1 MLRSMISAVAVSVV
15 LAFPAMAQET
25 GVEEELEMFSTAVD
39 SLHEK
44 ANAGNSTAAFYLSSF
59 YHVGMFVQPDR
70 QRAMDY
76 LRTAAEAEHPE
87 GQYYLGL
94 KLINGHDME
103 RDIERGT
110 ELIRAAADS
119 GHHAAQIA
127 VDLHLGE

>member
-1 MLRSMISAVAVSVV
+1 MISAVAVSVV
-15 LAFPAMAQET
+15 LAFPATAQET
-25 GVEEELEMFSTAVD
+25 GVEEELEMFSTAMD

-44 ANAGNSTAAFYLSSF
+44 AETGNAEAAYYLSSF

-76 LRTAAEAEHPE
+76 LRSAAEADHPE

-94 KLINGHDME
+94 HLINGHDMD

-127 VDLHLGE
+127 VDVHLGE

>member
-1 MLRSMISAVAVSVV
+1 MLRSIFSTVAVSVV
-15 LAFPAMAQET
+15 LALPAAAQET
-25 GVEEELEMFSTAVD
+25 GVEEELEMFATAVD

-44 ANAGNSTAAFYLSSF
+44 AEAGNPTAAFYLSSF

-76 LRTAAEAEHPE
+76 LRTASEAEHPE
-87 GQYYLGL
+87 GQYYHGL
-94 KLINGHDME
+94 HLINGHDME
-103 RDIERGT
+103 RDVERGK

-127 VDLHLGE
+127 VDVHLSE